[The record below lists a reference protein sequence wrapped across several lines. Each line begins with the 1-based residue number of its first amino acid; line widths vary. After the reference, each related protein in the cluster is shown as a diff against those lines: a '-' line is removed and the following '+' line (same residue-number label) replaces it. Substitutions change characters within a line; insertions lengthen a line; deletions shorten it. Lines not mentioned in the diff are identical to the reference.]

1 MSDTSDNTTELREN
15 TGAIN
20 NERNARSRLTGA
32 LDTLGSVVASVV
44 RGAPQGLA
52 PIVSSLPAL
61 KQFGQMMGFA
71 EGYIDVWRDLT
82 KGGINF
88 GNEIDTMITSVGR
101 ANLRMEDFV
110 KMVGENST
118 ALAGIGGSMNAGAT
132 EFLRVQA
139 TFEALNGEFSDA
151 RENLNSLGMNSQMI
165 AERFAE
171 FDTIASIAGFR
182 AGMSDRRRNL
192 AATEFAIELDR
203 LTKLTGI
210 QAKQL
215 AKETAEISRKGNVY
229 GFGQQ
234 LTEDARL
241 ALSVGLEGVG
251 QAGGQIVQDYI
262 TDMVTRGF
270 PNPDDPN
277 VRALHSLAPEL
288 RDAGLAIRDALRN
301 GDHELARQLFRQAEI
316 ESGNLLRNKRLG
328 DLAAM
333 SSAAEITRS
342 SQEILTQVANSTM
355 AVGQQAARIRAQQ
368 DNPNATELTTEM
380 LERARRDMAAEEE
393 AARRAVGSRGEV
405 LLNTQLEAVRY
416 VQDAAASLQTT
427 TVEGLVTLAESAV
440 TSVRDAFKPI
450 QGQTASAVAEWTT
463 LVNTG
468 LGTIASFAGGIA
480 DSSGAVGDQQRLVTS
495 LQERLTLIAESLA
508 AAGETTNAEL
518 VSRQARELQEAQNAF
533 ARNPQDADAAR
544 NLRLAMEN
552 AQNEIIAN
560 RDVIVMGTN
569 ITLGEIASNAM
580 GALFD
585 TVRERLGLPES
596 SNATGTLGSTG
607 RLFNNFGKETISAL
621 HGLEAVTTPEQ
632 MFDIVRNSA
641 LGAMQASSIAYE
653 QSSSRNNSQLLNGML
668 NTIRTIPTQ
677 MSQMQNTT
685 NDGQLQRTMTNLA
698 VDLRNSFETAINS
711 TLVPSVDQL
720 VAISTQHADTSDKI
734 RRGIG
739 NMSSDM
745 LRSV

>member
-416 VQDAAASLQTT
+416 VQDAAQALQTT
-427 TVEGLVTLAESAV
+427 TVEGLVSLAESAV

-580 GALFD
+580 GSLFD

>member
-251 QAGGQIVQDYI
+251 QAGGQIVQDYL

-416 VQDAAASLQTT
+416 VQDAAQALQTT
-427 TVEGLVTLAESAV
+427 TVEGLVSLAESAV

>member
-416 VQDAAASLQTT
+416 VQDAAQALQTT
-427 TVEGLVTLAESAV
+427 TVEGLVSLAESAV